1 VDTCGENGIVDVII
15 TSDPVSTSDLEL
27 VSPLPAVPDRRKKKI
42 QLHPMVRISV
52 VRDCVERTL
61 IIGCFQ
67 AVDIHV
73 FTAIDVGDLHIHK
86 QCIF

>member
-1 VDTCGENGIVDVII
+1 MDTCEEKDRVDV
-15 TSDPVSTSDLEL
+15 SDIPSHFFSSDLEL
-27 VSPLPAVPDRRKKKI
+27 VSPLPAVPDRRKRKI

>member
-1 VDTCGENGIVDVII
+1 MDTYGEKVIVDVIV
-15 TSDPVSTSDLEL
+15 TSGPVSNSDLEL
-27 VSPLPAVPDRRKKKI
+27 VSPLPAVIDRRKRKI
-42 QLHPMVRISV
+42 RLHPMVRVSV

-73 FTAIDVGDLHIHK
+73 FTAIDPGNLHIHE